1 MHRPRPPGLC
11 DKHGTEVLRK
21 GGQGMALQ
29 TSDKRAPG
37 PELGPGGWRA
47 EELGPGGGPECPT
60 LSSEGVEREGADA
73 GNRFL
78 STLCGALH
86 LTPSHPSPQGPAH
99 TSPPHPP
106 SIASIL
112 CPLPSALCPP
122 GKPCPATRP
131 NSRGPHS
138 HSASVPGASSRAGG
152 PHAEAGIDTQAAHLA
167 AAAGPSVLHP
177 SPLSDKLPG
186 RGCY

>member
-1 MHRPRPPGLC
+1 MDSRSDPCRKAWQGQGLCLAAWPWSSISLWGQGLGVREVHRPRPPGLC

-37 PELGPGGWRA
+37 PEPGPGGWRA

-112 CPLPSALCPP
+112 CPLPSWEALPSH
-122 GKPCPATRP
+122 PA
-131 NSRGPHS
+131 
-138 HSASVPGASSRAGG
+138 
-152 PHAEAGIDTQAAHLA
+152 
-167 AAAGPSVLHP
+167 
-177 SPLSDKLPG
+177 
-186 RGCY
+186 